1 MQSGAQDWD
10 EAKVVMKLS
19 QDNTDE
25 IYGIIIICTLLTIL
39 TCIKHQFLINY
50 DTLISLLPRMF

>member
-19 QDNTDE
+19 QDNADK
-25 IYGIIIICTLLTIL
+25 IYGIIITYTLWTIL
-39 TCIKHQFLINY
+39 TCIQHQFLINY
-50 DTLISLLPRMF
+50 DILISFLPRMF